1 MSIILL
7 EMVAI
12 AFYIQHSVTVGSLQN
27 TKQKVEELERCQCFE
42 DELGFYLR
50 ARLHGSTLW
59 WLKVGKSLQVDLGR
73 FSTIFKRVE
82 AIVMPFVPSLS
93 NK

>member
-1 MSIILL
+1 M
-7 EMVAI
+7 
-12 AFYIQHSVTVGSLQN
+12 G
-27 TKQKVEELERCQCFE
+27 
-42 DELGFYLR
+42 LR

-93 NK
+93 NKLYIYIYIKYSINNIFLGGSGYVGVL

>member
-1 MSIILL
+1 MTWDSTS
-7 EMVAI
+7 E
-12 AFYIQHSVTVGSLQN
+12 
-27 TKQKVEELERCQCFE
+27 
-42 DELGFYLR
+42 
-50 ARLHGSTLW
+50 LHGSTLW

-93 NK
+93 NKLHIYIYIYYFKKIIIIIPYTLNSMMCLAWLSQ